1 MTGRAAGQYLRLL
14 RFVPCPR
21 DSAVLTKNTRV
32 SPQQT
37 LPAQQ
42 QQQAAS
48 RQERASAASAS
59 TTALISFS
67 FSPSSCDVGVRD
79 GVFGSPQP
87 ALAKVSRFLLHFRG
101 LLDQLWIILDYLMPF
116 WDTFQ
121 AAWDQLFFR
130 HTRPGLH
137 QGSQLVLVN

>member
-1 MTGRAAGQYLRLL
+1 MTGRVAGQCLRLL
-14 RFVPCPR
+14 RFVLCPR
-21 DSAVLTKNTRV
+21 DSAVLTKNI
-32 SPQQT
+32 
-37 LPAQQ
+37 QQ

-59 TTALISFS
+59 TTALLSFS

-87 ALAKVSRFLLHFRG
+87 ALAKVSRFLLHFRC

-130 HTRPGLH
+130 HTRPELIVSSGNCLH
-137 QGSQLVLVN
+137 QGSQLVLVS